1 MPGGKVHDR
10 IIQVM
15 ADELAYEDGDL
26 YNNVG
31 EPSYILMLDGSTN
44 HWSSVCASDG
54 VLGKSVSQWRR

>member
-26 YNNVG
+26 YSNVG
-31 EPSYILMLDGSTN
+31 EPSYTLMLDGSTN
-44 HWSSVCASDG
+44 HWRSVCASDG
-54 VLGKSVSQWRR
+54 IL